1 MRYITNLNFE
11 TLHLLNRISKYSKKY
26 QVRQRA
32 TCIILSF
39 RKFPISQIVTILKV
53 HRNTIYNYL
62 NNWENNGLLS
72 LYHSIGKGRKSIITS
87 DNEQFVMETV
97 NKFPNQLRKVIKILE
112 KEKGIKLSIDT
123 LKLFVKKNGFYLE
136 TCT

>member
-11 TLHLLNRISKYSKKY
+11 TLHLLNRISKYSKKP

-32 TCIILSF
+32 MCIILSF
-39 RKFPISQIVTILKV
+39 NKLPISQLITILKV

-62 NNWENNGLLS
+62 NNWEDDGLLS
-72 LYHSIGKGRKSIITS
+72 LYNSKGQGRKSIITS

-97 NKFPNQLRKVIKILE
+97 NKFPNQLKKVINILE
-112 KEKGIKLSIDT
+112 NEKGIKLSIDT
-123 LKLFVKKNGFYLE
+123 LKLFVKKK
-136 TCT
+136 

>member
-11 TLHLLNRISKYSKKY
+11 TLHLLNRISKYSKKP

-32 TCIILSF
+32 MCIVFSFNKLS
-39 RKFPISQIVTILKV
+39 ISQLITILKV

-62 NNWENNGLLS
+62 NNWENHGLLS
-72 LYHSIGKGRKSIITS
+72 LYNYKGQGRKCIITP

-97 NKFPNQLRKVIKILE
+97 NEFPNQLKKVINILE
-112 KEKGIKLSIDT
+112 SEKGIKLSIDT

-136 TCT
+136 TCS